1 MLKWNMTERSG
12 DDAPIGKHAT
22 ILKAFLE
29 GRSLNRFEAEALHDH
44 CLNSTV
50 SALQNNFGIV
60 IDRNRESVPC
70 VNGKA
75 LVSVNR
81 YRLNSKPTNIK
92 RARDALAEMLKRAHD
107 TLARMTKQGGQ

>member
-1 MLKWNMTERSG
+1 MVTWNMTDSGSG

-22 ILKAFLE
+22 ILKAFVE

-60 IDRNRESVPC
+60 IDRHRETVPC
-70 VNGKA
+70 FNGKA
-75 LVSVNR
+75 SARVNR
-81 YRLNSKPTNIK
+81 YRLNTKPDNIK
-92 RARDALAEMLKRAHD
+92 RARDE
-107 TLARMTKQGGQ
+107 LARMTKQRASK

>member
-1 MLKWNMTERSG
+1 MLTWNMTEIGSG
-12 DDAPIGKHAT
+12 ADAPTGKHAT

-60 IDRNRESVPC
+60 IDRHREKVPC

-75 LVSVNR
+75 STSVNR
-81 YRLNSKPTNIK
+81 YRLNAKPANVK
-92 RARDALAEMLKRAHD
+92 RARD
-107 TLARMTKQGGQ
+107 TLALMTKQRASK

>member
-1 MLKWNMTERSG
+1 MITWKMTEGGSG
-12 DDAPIGKHAT
+12 DAAPIGKHAT
-22 ILKAFLE
+22 VLKAFVE

-60 IDRNRESVPC
+60 IDRDRETVPC

-75 LVSVNR
+75 STSVNR
-81 YRLNSKPTNIK
+81 YRLNTMPENIK
-92 RARDALAEMLKRAHD
+92 RAWDALS
-107 TLARMTKQGGQ
+107 RMTKKRQSK

>member
-1 MLKWNMTERSG
+1 MLTWKMTDSGSG
-12 DDAPIGKHAT
+12 DDAPIGKHAR

-75 LVSVNR
+75 SVSVNR
-81 YRLNSKPTNIK
+81 YRLNAKPTNIK
-92 RARDALAEMLKRAHD
+92 RARDALAG
-107 TLARMTKQGGQ
+107 MTKQGPSK